1 MDLKNLSSN
10 WKKLQLTLEKDKSR
24 VPKCKPSEDDVLQL
38 QPNDVKRVKLAV
50 KQPSKG
56 PRQVRD
62 DQKKDM
68 GIAASHQKLSK
79 PSTSLA
85 TWAEDNDISAKDLTA
100 AYGSSST
107 LPVPASKYEDR
118 INEGL
123 SSSNDAGKYISIDC
137 EMVGVGP
144 APGRESALAR
154 VSIVNYHGQQ
164 IYDSFVQTKEPV
176 ADYRTFVSGITPQL
190 MKEGRTFEVVQ
201 ADVALL
207 LNGKILIGHAIK
219 HDLEALLLGHPK
231 RDIRDTS
238 KHLAY
243 RMVAGGR
250 TPGLKRLAKQILDV
264 DIQGGEH
271 SSIEDARAAMSL
283 FRREKEGFEQEHQKN
298 WGAPR
303 NTEATAGSKKGRGK
317 TKKRKKKK

>member
-10 WKKLQLTLEKDKSR
+10 WKKLQPTLEKDKSR
-24 VPKCKPSEDDVLQL
+24 VPKRKPSEDDVLQP
-38 QPNDVKRVKLAV
+38 QPNGVKRVKLAV
-50 KQPSKG
+50 KQPPERLK
-56 PRQVRD
+56 QVRD
-62 DQKKDM
+62 DHKRDM
-68 GIAASHQKLSK
+68 GIAPSHQKQSA
-79 PSTSLA
+79 SLA

-107 LPVPASKYEDR
+107 LSVPASKYEDK

-123 SSSNDAGKYISIDC
+123 SPTKDAGKYISIDC

-144 APGRESALAR
+144 APGWESALAR

-176 ADYRTFVSGITPQL
+176 TDYRTFVSGITPQL
-190 MKEGRTFEVVQ
+190 LKGGRTFEVVQ
-201 ADVALL
+201 ADVAQL
-207 LNGKILIGHAIK
+207 LNGKILVGHAVK

-238 KHLAY
+238 KHPAY
-243 RMVAGGR
+243 RKVAGGR
-250 TPGLKRLAKQILDV
+250 TPGLKRLAKQVLDV

-283 FRREKEGFEQEHQKN
+283 FRREKEGFEREHQKN

-303 NTEATAGSKKGRGK
+303 NTEAPVGSKKGRGK